1 MAIEFFDKEGKGF
14 APKVSIR
21 QHGQIGLNQGA
32 INRYEIK
39 DGQYALLGYE
49 REKRMVVIKVMD
61 EREKG
66 AKRIL
71 VRAAGNSTSGSISA
85 KGFLDYF
92 QIPYAESM
100 SFPLEKDKQLGF
112 LFFHLKPEGDSAKDV

>member
-32 INRYEIK
+32 INRYDIK
-39 DGQYALLGYE
+39 DGQYALIGYD

-66 AKRIL
+66 SKRIL
-71 VRAAGNSTSGSISA
+71 VRTTGNSRSGSISA

-92 QIPYAESM
+92 QIPYTKST
-100 SFPLEKDKQLGF
+100 SFILEKDKQSGF
-112 LFFHLKPEGDSAKDV
+112 LFFYLKPEGDSAKDG